1 MNEHRQCK
9 YQYQTEYVAHDPK
22 LGVYEFKIIGNSPHY
37 QTNNNIQSQIEV
49 SVRVRSQRRIK
60 I

>member
-22 LGVYEFKIIGNSPHY
+22 LGVHQFTIISDIRAPHS
-37 QTNNNIQSQIEV
+37 QMQAQIEV
-49 SVRVRSQRRIK
+49 NVRLRSQRRIK